1 MIINKVKYHRDIELA
16 QSLPPTTDAAGDIK
30 HLLRSYRE
38 HLEKEEGFIFS
49 HLNEVDPDFGRRLE
63 QSKVKALVETDN
75 ITANTIVHVDLPD
88 DQGHVR
94 GSYDIRHNR
103 ATLKEYFNI
112 DEIILSHR
120 RNKDLVINYE
130 RWVKAAKGKPGS
142 LTTLIHRVLGYKF
155 GRTFS
160 HDGIMIYTDESEKK
174 LINGTK
180 PLALIVPS
188 LDQIEKGWKY
198 LENIDGEEM
207 SGTLEYQILN
217 IHLRLVASNH
227 MYIEDGEVLVR
238 IQLRYPLQAYER
250 LRAGG
255 IYVD

>member
-30 HLLRSYRE
+30 HLLRSYYE
-38 HLEKEEGFIFS
+38 HLEKEESYIPS
-49 HLNEVDPDFGRRLE
+49 HLSVIDPEFKKRLI
-63 QSKVKALVETDN
+63 QSKVTSLVETDN
-75 ITANTIVHVDLPD
+75 MTANTIVHCNLPD
-88 DQGHVR
+88 DKGHVR
-94 GSYDIRHNR
+94 GSFDIRHNR
-103 ATLKEYFNI
+103 VTLKEYFNI

-120 RNKDLVINYE
+120 RNKELVINYE
-130 RWVKAAKGKPGS
+130 RWVKAAKGKPGT

-160 HDGIMIYTDESEKK
+160 HDGIMIYTDETEKK
-174 LINGTK
+174 QINGTK

-188 LDQIEKGWKY
+188 LDQIEKGWKF

-227 MYIEDGEVLVR
+227 MYIEDGEVLIR
-238 IQLRYPLQAYER
+238 IQLRYPLQTYER
-250 LRAGG
+250 LHKGG